1 MAGFNITVAGDSAI
15 NLEFGNVISEKT
27 NGIIRAAAQTL
38 GADPINGVIE
48 LVPTFCSLMV
58 VYNPCVIGYDELTSQ
73 VRGKLRGLV
82 ATTGGIHRV
91 VKIPVCYGG
100 DFGPDLSD
108 VAEHAGMSVEEVIA
122 IHSGHDYLIDMLGFL
137 PGFAYLGGLDER
149 LHTPRL
155 ATPRTRIEPGAVG
168 IGGAQTGIYPLASP
182 GGWRII
188 GRTPVRPYDPDRE
201 SPILYAAGDYLRF
214 VPITPQEFS
223 LIETRVEA
231 GTYECEIVKGRAA
244 VPLQVESNNSQAAG
258 SAAWSEGCEASE
270 RSSADGAIV
279 APQVDPSNG
288 QAAGSAAWSEGCA
301 ASERNASEHA
311 AAPQVDAV
319 PQAGTAGERSEGC
332 AASERSSTA
341 GPAVPQADATPQ
353 AKQEEEDEDA
363 LWV

>member
-27 NGIIRAAAQTL
+27 NGLIRAAAQTL
-38 GADPINGVIE
+38 EANPINGVIE

-58 VYNPCVIGYDELTSQ
+58 VYNPCVVGYDELTSQ

-100 DFGPDLSD
+100 DFGPDLGD
-108 VAEHAGMSVEEVIA
+108 VAEHAGMSAEEVIA

-223 LIETRVEA
+223 LIETQVES
-231 GTYECEIVKGRAA
+231 GTYECEIVKGRATTPA
-244 VPLQVESNNSQAAG
+244 QAEVNNDQASATSAGRSEGCEASERSSTAGPAAPQAGESNGQAAG

-270 RSSADGAIV
+270 R
-279 APQVDPSNG
+279 N
-288 QAAGSAAWSEGCA
+288 
-301 ASERNASEHA
+301 ASERA
-311 AAPQVDAV
+311 AVPQVDAV
-319 PQAGTAGERSEGC
+319 PQAN
-332 AASERSSTA
+332 
-341 GPAVPQADATPQ
+341 Q
-353 AKQEEEDEDA
+353 KEEDEDA

>member
-27 NGIIRAAAQTL
+27 NGLIRAAAQTL
-38 GADPINGVIE
+38 EADPINGVIE
-48 LVPTFCSLMV
+48 FVPTFCSLMV
-58 VYNPCVIGYDELTSQ
+58 TYDPCVIGYDELCQ
-73 VRGKLRGLV
+73 RVQGKLRNLT

-100 DFGPDLSD
+100 DFGPDLAD
-108 VAEHAGMSVEEVIA
+108 VAEHAGMSAEEVIA

-223 LIETRVEA
+223 LIETQVES
-231 GTYECEIVKGRAA
+231 GTYECEIVKGRATTPVQAGTAGERSEGCEASERSSADDAIA
-244 VPLQVESNNSQAAG
+244 VPQTESDNDQAAG

-270 RSSADGAIV
+270 RNASERAA
-279 APQVDPSNG
+279 APQMGDSHG
-288 QAAGSAAWSEGCA
+288 QAAGSTAEP
-301 ASERNASEHA
+301 

-319 PQAGTAGERSEGC
+319 PQAN
-332 AASERSSTA
+332 
-341 GPAVPQADATPQ
+341 Q
-353 AKQEEEDEDA
+353 KEEDEDA

>member
-38 GADPINGVIE
+38 EADPINGVIE

-201 SPILYAAGDYLRF
+201 SPILYAAGDHLRF
-214 VPITPQEFS
+214 VPITAQEFS
-223 LIETRVEA
+223 LIETQVEA
-231 GTYECEIVKGRAA
+231 GTYECEIVKGRATTPVQA
-244 VPLQVESNNSQAAG
+244 DPNNDQAAD
-258 SAAWSEGCEASE
+258 SAAWSEGCAASERNASEHAAVPQVDPSKDQASATSAGRSEGCEASE

-279 APQVDPSNG
+279 APQVD
-288 QAAGSAAWSEGCA
+288 
-301 ASERNASEHA
+301 
-311 AAPQVDAV
+311 
-319 PQAGTAGERSEGC
+319 
-332 AASERSSTA
+332 
-341 GPAVPQADATPQ
+341 ATPQ
-353 AKQEEEDEDA
+353 ANQEKKDEDA

>member
-27 NGIIRAAAQTL
+27 NGLIRAAAQTL
-38 GADPINGVIE
+38 EADPINGVIE

-58 VYNPCVIGYDELTSQ
+58 VYNPCVVGYDELTSQ

-100 DFGPDLSD
+100 DFGPDLGD
-108 VAEHAGMSVEEVIA
+108 VAEHAGMSAEEVIA

-223 LIETRVEA
+223 LIETQVES

-244 VPLQVESNNSQAAG
+244 TPVQAEVNNDQASATSAG
-258 SAAWSEGCEASE
+258 RSEGCEASE
-270 RSSADGAIV
+270 RSSADDAI
-279 APQVDPSNG
+279 AIPQTESNNN
-288 QAAGSAAWSEGCA
+288 QAAGSAAWCEGCE

-311 AAPQVDAV
+311 AVPQVNAV
-319 PQAGTAGERSEGC
+319 PQAN
-332 AASERSSTA
+332 
-341 GPAVPQADATPQ
+341 Q
-353 AKQEEEDEDA
+353 KEEDEDA

>member
-27 NGIIRAAAQTL
+27 NGLIRAAAQTL
-38 GADPINGVIE
+38 EADPINGVIE
-48 LVPTFCSLMV
+48 FVPTFCSLMV
-58 VYNPCVIGYDELTSQ
+58 VYDPCVVGYDELTSQ

-100 DFGPDLSD
+100 DFGPDLGD
-108 VAEHAGMSVEEVIA
+108 VAEHAGMSAEEVIA

-223 LIETRVEA
+223 LIETQVES
-231 GTYECEIVKGRAA
+231 GTYECEIVKGRATTSVQAGTADDAIA
-244 VPLQVESNNSQAAG
+244 VPQTKSDNGQAAG

-270 RSSADGAIV
+270 RSSADDAIAV
-279 APQVDPSNG
+279 PQTESDND
-288 QAAGSAAWSEGCA
+288 QASATSAGRSEGCE

-311 AAPQVDAV
+311 ATPQVIAV
-319 PQAGTAGERSEGC
+319 PQAN
-332 AASERSSTA
+332 
-341 GPAVPQADATPQ
+341 Q
-353 AKQEEEDEDA
+353 KEEDEDA

>member
-27 NGIIRAAAQTL
+27 NGLIRAAAQTL
-38 GADPINGVIE
+38 EADPINGVIE

-58 VYNPCVIGYDELTSQ
+58 VYNPCVVGYDELTSQ

-100 DFGPDLSD
+100 DFGPDLGD
-108 VAEHAGMSVEEVIA
+108 VAEHAGMSAEEVIA

-223 LIETRVEA
+223 LIETQVES

-244 VPLQVESNNSQAAG
+244 TPVQAGTAG
-258 SAAWSEGCEASE
+258 ERSEGCEASE
-270 RSSADGAIV
+270 RSSADDAIAVLAEALDRRGGAIAFGV
-279 APQVDPSNG
+279 HEDLRLAALHDRHCRVRGAQVNTENLRHYVSSPFRDSYRG
-288 QAAGSAAWSEGCA
+288 FEGRLSE
-301 ASERNASEHA
+301 EPLRVFA
-311 AAPQVDAV
+311 AAPSTYPFD
-319 PQAGTAGERSEGC
+319 TAYY
-332 AASERSSTA
+332 
-341 GPAVPQADATPQ
+341 
-353 AKQEEEDEDA
+353 KI
-363 LWV
+363 

>member
-1 MAGFNITVAGDSAI
+1 
-15 NLEFGNVISEKT
+15 
-27 NGIIRAAAQTL
+27 
-38 GADPINGVIE
+38 
-48 LVPTFCSLMV
+48 MV
-58 VYNPCVIGYDELTSQ
+58 VYNPCVVGYDELTSQ

-100 DFGPDLSD
+100 DFGPDLGD
-108 VAEHAGMSVEEVIA
+108 VAEHAGMSAEEVIA

-188 GRTPVRPYDPDRE
+188 GRTLVRPYDPDRE

-223 LIETRVEA
+223 LIETQVES
-231 GTYECEIVKGRAA
+231 GTYECEIVKGRATTP
-244 VPLQVESNNSQAAG
+244 VQAGTAG
-258 SAAWSEGCEASE
+258 ERSEGCEASE
-270 RSSADGAIV
+270 RSSADDAI
-279 APQVDPSNG
+279 AIPQTESNNN
-288 QAAGSAAWSEGCA
+288 QASATSAERSEGCE
-301 ASERNASEHA
+301 ASERNASEPA
-311 AAPQVDAV
+311 ATPQVNAV
-319 PQAGTAGERSEGC
+319 PQAS
-332 AASERSSTA
+332 
-341 GPAVPQADATPQ
+341 
-353 AKQEEEDEDA
+353 QEEEDEDA

>member
-27 NGIIRAAAQTL
+27 NGLIRAAAQTL
-38 GADPINGVIE
+38 EADPINGVIE

-58 VYNPCVIGYDELTSQ
+58 VYNPCVVGYDELTSQ

-100 DFGPDLSD
+100 DFGPDLGD
-108 VAEHAGMSVEEVIA
+108 VAEHAGMSAEEVIA

-223 LIETRVEA
+223 LIETQVES
-231 GTYECEIVKGRAA
+231 GTYECEIVKGRATTS
-244 VPLQVESNNSQAAG
+244 VQAGTAG
-258 SAAWSEGCEASE
+258 ERSEGCEASE
-270 RSSADGAIV
+270 RSSADDAI
-279 APQVDPSNG
+279 AIPQTESNNN
-288 QAAGSAAWSEGCA
+288 QASATSAERSEGCE

-311 AAPQVDAV
+311 AVPQVNAV
-319 PQAGTAGERSEGC
+319 PQAN
-332 AASERSSTA
+332 
-341 GPAVPQADATPQ
+341 
-353 AKQEEEDEDA
+353 QEEEDEDA

>member
-15 NLEFGNVISEKT
+15 NLEFGNVISEET

-38 GADPINGVIE
+38 ESDPIRGVVE

-58 VYNPCVIGYDELTSQ
+58 VYDPCIIGYDELAGQ

-82 ATTGGIHRV
+82 ATTGGVHRV

-100 DFGPDLSD
+100 DFGPDLAD
-108 VAEHAGMSVEEVIA
+108 VAEHAGMSVDEVIA

-168 IGGAQTGIYPLASP
+168 IGGAQTGVYPLASP

-201 SPILYAAGDYLRF
+201 PPILYAAGDYLRF

-223 LIETRVEA
+223 LIETQVEA
-231 GTYECEIVKGRAA
+231 GTYECEIVKGRTA
-244 VPLQVESNNSQAAG
+244 
-258 SAAWSEGCEASE
+258 
-270 RSSADGAIV
+270 
-279 APQVDPSNG
+279 APQADANSG
-288 QAAGSAAWSEGCA
+288 QASATSTGRSEGCA

-311 AAPQVDAV
+311 DGAIAAPQVETNGTQAV
-319 PQAGTAGERSEGC
+319 GSAAWSEGC

-341 GPAVPQADATPQ
+341 GPAVPQVDAVPQ
-353 AKQEEEDEDA
+353 ANQEEEDEDA

>member
-27 NGIIRAAAQTL
+27 NGLIRAAAQTL
-38 GADPINGVIE
+38 EADPINGVIE

-58 VYNPCVIGYDELTSQ
+58 VYNPCVVGYDELTSQ

-100 DFGPDLSD
+100 DFGPDLGD
-108 VAEHAGMSVEEVIA
+108 VAEHAGMSAEEVIA

-223 LIETRVEA
+223 LIETQVES
-231 GTYECEIVKGRAA
+231 GTYECEIVKGRATTP
-244 VPLQVESNNSQAAG
+244 VQAGTAG
-258 SAAWSEGCEASE
+258 ERSEGCEASE
-270 RSSADGAIV
+270 RSSADDAI
-279 APQVDPSNG
+279 AIPQTESNNN
-288 QAAGSAAWSEGCA
+288 QASATSAERSEGCEA
-301 ASERNASEHA
+301 SERSSADDAIAVPQTESDNDQASATSAGRSEGCEASERNASEPA
-311 AAPQVDAV
+311 ATPQVNAV
-319 PQAGTAGERSEGC
+319 PQAN
-332 AASERSSTA
+332 
-341 GPAVPQADATPQ
+341 
-353 AKQEEEDEDA
+353 QEEEDEDA

>member
-27 NGIIRAAAQTL
+27 NGLIRAAAQTL
-38 GADPINGVIE
+38 EADPINGVIE
-48 LVPTFCSLMV
+48 FVPTFCSLMV
-58 VYNPCVIGYDELTSQ
+58 VYDPCVVGYDELTSQ

-100 DFGPDLSD
+100 DFGPDLTD
-108 VAEHAGMSVEEVIA
+108 VAEHAGMSAEEVIA

-223 LIETRVEA
+223 LIETQVES
-231 GTYECEIVKGRAA
+231 GTYECEIVKGRATTPVQAGTAGERSEGCEASERSAADDAIA
-244 VPLQVESNNSQAAG
+244 VPQTESDNDQAAG

-270 RSSADGAIV
+270 RNASERAA
-279 APQVDPSNG
+279 APQMGDSHG
-288 QAAGSAAWSEGCA
+288 QAAGSAAEPA
-301 ASERNASEHA
+301 AL
-311 AAPQVDAV
+311 QVDAV
-319 PQAGTAGERSEGC
+319 PQANR
-332 AASERSSTA
+332 
-341 GPAVPQADATPQ
+341 
-353 AKQEEEDEDA
+353 EEEDEDA

>member
-27 NGIIRAAAQTL
+27 NGLIRAAAQTL
-38 GADPINGVIE
+38 EADPINGVIE
-48 LVPTFCSLMV
+48 FVPTFCSLMV
-58 VYNPCVIGYDELTSQ
+58 VYDPCVVGYDELTSQ

-100 DFGPDLSD
+100 DFGPDLGD
-108 VAEHAGMSVEEVIA
+108 VAEHAGMSAEEVIA

-223 LIETRVEA
+223 LIETQVES
-231 GTYECEIVKGRAA
+231 GTYECEIVKGRATTPVQAGTAGERSEGCEASERSSADDAIA
-244 VPLQVESNNSQAAG
+244 VPQTESDNGQAAG

-270 RSSADGAIV
+270 RNASERAA
-279 APQVDPSNG
+279 APQMGDSHG
-288 QAAGSAAWSEGCA
+288 QAAGSTAEP
-301 ASERNASEHA
+301 

-319 PQAGTAGERSEGC
+319 PQAN
-332 AASERSSTA
+332 
-341 GPAVPQADATPQ
+341 Q
-353 AKQEEEDEDA
+353 KEEDEDA

>member
-38 GADPINGVIE
+38 EADPINGVIE

-58 VYNPCVIGYDELTSQ
+58 VYNPCVIGYDKLTSQ

-223 LIETRVEA
+223 LIETQVEA
-231 GTYECEIVKGRAA
+231 GTYECEIVKGRATTP
-244 VPLQVESNNSQAAG
+244 V
-258 SAAWSEGCEASE
+258 
-270 RSSADGAIV
+270 
-279 APQVDPSNG
+279 
-288 QAAGSAAWSEGCA
+288 
-301 ASERNASEHA
+301 
-311 AAPQVDAV
+311 
-319 PQAGTAGERSEGC
+319 QAGPAVERSEGC
-332 AASERSSTA
+332 EASERSSTA
-341 GPAVPQADATPQ
+341 GPAVPQVGLNNNQASATSAGRSEGCEASERSSADDAIAVPQVESNNDQAAASAAWSEGCEASERNASEAVAAPQVDAVPQ

>member
-27 NGIIRAAAQTL
+27 NGLIRAAAQTL
-38 GADPINGVIE
+38 EADPINGVIE
-48 LVPTFCSLMV
+48 FVPTFCSLMV
-58 VYNPCVIGYDELTSQ
+58 VYDPCVVGYDELTSQ

-100 DFGPDLSD
+100 DFGPDLGD
-108 VAEHAGMSVEEVIA
+108 VAEHAGMSAEEVIA

-223 LIETRVEA
+223 LIETQVES
-231 GTYECEIVKGRAA
+231 GTYECEIVKGRATTPVQAGTASEQSEGCEASERSSADDAIA
-244 VPLQVESNNSQAAG
+244 VPQTESDNGQAAG

-270 RSSADGAIV
+270 RNASERAA
-279 APQVDPSNG
+279 APQMGDSHG
-288 QAAGSAAWSEGCA
+288 QAAGSTAKP
-301 ASERNASEHA
+301 

-319 PQAGTAGERSEGC
+319 PQANR
-332 AASERSSTA
+332 
-341 GPAVPQADATPQ
+341 
-353 AKQEEEDEDA
+353 EEEDEDA

>member
-38 GADPINGVIE
+38 EADPINGVIE

-58 VYNPCVIGYDELTSQ
+58 VYNPCVVGYDELTSQ
-73 VRGKLRGLV
+73 VRGKLRSLV

-108 VAEHAGMSVEEVIA
+108 VAEHAGMSADEVIA

-223 LIETRVEA
+223 LIETQVEA

-244 VPLQVESNNSQAAG
+244 VPVQAGIAGERSEGCAASERSSTAGPAAPQVGLNNGQASATSAG
-258 SAAWSEGCEASE
+258 RSEGCEASE
-270 RSSADGAIV
+270 RSSADDAIAV
-279 APQVDPSNG
+279 PQAEVNNG

-311 AAPQVDAV
+311 AAPQVNAV
-319 PQAGTAGERSEGC
+319 
-332 AASERSSTA
+332 
-341 GPAVPQADATPQ
+341 PQ

>member
-38 GADPINGVIE
+38 EADPINGVIE

-108 VAEHAGMSVEEVIA
+108 VAEHAGMSTEEVIA

-223 LIETRVEA
+223 LIETQVEA
-231 GTYECEIVKGRAA
+231 GTYECEIVKGRATTPVQAGPAVERSEGCEASERSSADDAIA
-244 VPLQVESNNSQAAG
+244 VPQVESNNDQAAG

-270 RSSADGAIV
+270 R
-279 APQVDPSNG
+279 
-288 QAAGSAAWSEGCA
+288 
-301 ASERNASEHA
+301 NASEAVA
-311 AAPQVDAV
+311 A
-319 PQAGTAGERSEGC
+319 
-332 AASERSSTA
+332 
-341 GPAVPQADATPQ
+341 PQADATPQ